1 MSGWKEN
8 SAGSLSPMLKEVR
21 IKARHEG
28 KEVVDVDVSNQKE
41 KLQERDK
48 PKIRC
53 FFFFFFLLLFL
64 LLSFFSILS
73 SLPYWK
79 RDPGVLPAA
88 LLGVVRPSQ
97 FLSEIFS
104 GSDVWIL
111 CVWGKPKKSTNH
123 FELEEGHDYNH
134 NICQASPLRVARE
147 ELRLS
152 I

>member
-21 IKARHEG
+21 IKARHEV

-48 PKIRC
+48 PKIRFIFFLLFFFL
-53 FFFFFFLLLFL
+53 FFFFSFFLFLLLFLL

-79 RDPGVLPAA
+79 RDPGVLTAA
-88 LLGVVRPSQ
+88 LLGVVFSRRKKEKGNKSLRIRGRP
-97 FLSEIFS
+97 
-104 GSDVWIL
+104 
-111 CVWGKPKKSTNH
+111 
-123 FELEEGHDYNH
+123 
-134 NICQASPLRVARE
+134 
-147 ELRLS
+147 
-152 I
+152 